1 RFLGAFAEGEGF
13 EAIDLFA
20 DVGIVASAELNRHSG
35 YDGTVDVAAWSR
47 GDAILA
53 LSFWGYG
60 GVYAQQTLIDGPGRG
75 NATLS
80 CHGCQGIG
88 VELRINF
95 NAGLLTWARDERGW
109 ASLYEPMGAK
119 PSPELLSQLGTRY
132 LFDAPA
138 IWNSLGYSPDFVD
151 GSAWRL
157 GDDLRLSHACNCDA
171 DYIREYRQD
180 EFKRLALRRVEHHG
194 RTVDT
199 RTPVQLADARLMIT
213 RAVSG
218 SMELAR
224 TRNVWQRLSDLGVL
238 VSVASRSEIAVQ
250 SFSYDAVFKNPSLVT
265 EPMVRSLPAIRQIF
279 ESPSGP

>member
-1 RFLGAFAEGEGF
+1 
-13 EAIDLFA
+13 
-20 DVGIVASAELNRHSG
+20 
-35 YDGTVDVAAWSR
+35 
-47 GDAILA
+47 
-53 LSFWGYG
+53 
-60 GVYAQQTLIDGPGRG
+60 
-75 NATLS
+75 
-80 CHGCQGIG
+80 
-88 VELRINF
+88 
-95 NAGLLTWARDERGW
+95 
-109 ASLYEPMGAK
+109 
-119 PSPELLSQLGTRY
+119 
-132 LFDAPA
+132 
-138 IWNSLGYSPDFVD
+138 
-151 GSAWRL
+151 
-157 GDDLRLSHACNCDA
+157 
-171 DYIREYRQD
+171 RQD

-279 ESPSGP
+279 ESPSGPDIPGYVDEQHEITKIEPSRVWQIANWSVDDSEYWLTREDYQYNNVATRNHQCLHIISGKIGGDLRVIDLSTRLGVAGTVGPGHLWPSHVDMLTLVAKRYLLASGQWLLDDDRWGLVYDLKDDQTLFFNGHLPGGNATK